1 MILHDEDVRGT
12 RFFRGVWLA
21 LLVSSLCLCT
31 RRYNHVGNRTRQ
43 LGLKGGLWAA
53 LLVSRNAPC
62 ISLYAKAIANAI
74 TSARLLLIYVKYLR

>member
-31 RRYNHVGNRTRQ
+31 G
-43 LGLKGGLWAA
+43 
-53 LLVSRNAPC
+53 
-62 ISLYAKAIANAI
+62 AIIMLAIVLAN
-74 TSARLLLIYVKYLR
+74 